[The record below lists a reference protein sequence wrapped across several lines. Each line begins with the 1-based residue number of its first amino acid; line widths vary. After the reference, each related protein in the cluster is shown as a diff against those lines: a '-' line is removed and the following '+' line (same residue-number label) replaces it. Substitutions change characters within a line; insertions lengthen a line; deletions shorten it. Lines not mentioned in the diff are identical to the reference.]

1 METLTINQR
10 QAAALMDLT
19 PRRMRQLDSET
30 DDPPPRDQA
39 GLYPCEDF
47 GRWMRDQWRKSV
59 GFAEDGTAYDYDQ
72 EKARLTHHQANA
84 AAQEDQRKRGELI
97 PAVDVQQYWCDI
109 VSNAR
114 SRLLSLPS
122 RIAGVCA
129 GKPQAELEIEARSIV
144 YEVLAELASGGNGTP
159 PA

>member
-97 PAVDVQQYWCDI
+97 PAYQVEQAWSDMVA
-109 VSNAR
+109 SAR
-114 SRLLSLPS
+114 TRLLALPS
-122 RIAGVCA
+122 RVASACS
-129 GKPQAELEIEARSIV
+129 GKNAEDI
-144 YEVLAELASGGNGTP
+144 EVLARDIITEALLQLSGG
-159 PA
+159 AQDKH